1 VWIGEVYRKP
11 KTFRRRFKTKKDA
24 EGYELYVKLTG
35 EEPPT
40 LENTQSTG
48 APTFTEAV
56 EMAKAMKGPRGVW
69 DLTNDESLCQRLDFV
84 QTTWGPTRSP
94 RWARRPRRPQGRWTS
109 CARAASRSRTAPR
122 TAT

>member
-1 VWIGEVYRKP
+1 MAYNEKRHGKPTGTFVGEVYRKG

-56 EMAKAMKGPRGVW
+56 EM
-69 DLTNDESLCQRLDFV
+69 
-84 QTTWGPTRSP
+84 
-94 RWARRPRRPQGRWTS
+94 PRR
-109 CARAASRSRTAPR
+109 
-122 TAT
+122 